1 VTDELAQ
8 LAEKA
13 DRLVRSARLQDLALL
28 LASNDVDRI
37 RRIAVVLEE
46 LGSGTFLIGTGPYA
60 AGVYS
65 VMADEIVL
73 GRLATPLEDPLDMP
87 VDIFC
92 RDVPSLTPREVSRY
106 HAMLVRAGDANSKY
120 LLRDLGSTCGTFVN
134 GTRIPSEPDSPL
146 TELSSGDTISLGP
159 SHVNTFLFV
168 TIL

>member
-1 VTDELAQ
+1 LQGSEGALSRLDFGLFPEFGCVWLAEKGHYAVTDELLQ

-28 LASNDVDRI
+28 LGSNDVDRI
-37 RRIAVVLEE
+37 RRISLVLEE

-106 HAMLVRAGDANSKY
+106 H
-120 LLRDLGSTCGTFVN
+120 
-134 GTRIPSEPDSPL
+134 EP
-146 TELSSGDTISLGP
+146 
-159 SHVNTFLFV
+159 
-168 TIL
+168 